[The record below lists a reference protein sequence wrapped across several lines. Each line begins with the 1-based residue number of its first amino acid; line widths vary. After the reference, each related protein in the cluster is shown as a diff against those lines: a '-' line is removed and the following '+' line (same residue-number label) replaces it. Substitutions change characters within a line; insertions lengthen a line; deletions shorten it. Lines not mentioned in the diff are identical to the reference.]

1 MTAYARAA
9 LPIAELPMVKSRVSG
24 DQLRPPAAAHGAEKM
39 RIAQRQQLEE
49 TLHVSELI
57 VQ

>member
-1 MTAYARAA
+1 
-9 LPIAELPMVKSRVSG
+9 MVKSRVSG